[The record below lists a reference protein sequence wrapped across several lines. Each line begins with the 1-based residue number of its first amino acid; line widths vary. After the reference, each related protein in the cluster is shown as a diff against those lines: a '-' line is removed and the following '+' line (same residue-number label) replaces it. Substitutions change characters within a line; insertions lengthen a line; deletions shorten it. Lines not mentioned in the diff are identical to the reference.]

1 MCPHLGK
8 NSLCDW
14 QLLCCTAQRCH
25 AASGV
30 YSASSCSSILS
41 YLSALLALY
50 QWHYLQHS
58 FSCWTQS
65 SCSQHHR
72 LLYKLSILCRNEL
85 SQTNF
90 GSDEPICQQSIVTSS
105 LLARL
110 LGHVWLQVETGT
122 FLKKIISH
130 SPAFS
135 THNLLSSPQLLSARS
150 SSAILCIGCFKR
162 YLPAY
167 LIFHDLSLLVFRGQ
181 D

>member
-25 AASGV
+25 AACGG
-30 YSASSCSSILS
+30 YSASSCMSILS
-41 YLSALLALY
+41 YLSALLALH

-72 LLYKLSILCRNEL
+72 LLHKLSILYRNEL

-90 GSDEPICQQSIVTSS
+90 GSDEPICKQSNVTSS

-110 LGHVWLQVETGT
+110 LKYVWLQVDTGT
-122 FLKKIISH
+122 FLKIIINH
-130 SPAFS
+130 SPALS

-150 SSAILCIGCFKR
+150 SSAILCISCRKW
-162 YLPAY
+162 Y
-167 LIFHDLSLLVFRGQ
+167 
-181 D
+181 